1 MSVSRSE
8 IATGSR
14 DSYVLRPLR
23 ETGVLG
29 VRYAGEVGLLALLYY
44 GAARFGYVFEFAGPV
59 AAIVWLPV
67 GVGTAYLYLRGLRF
81 WPGVLVG
88 DLFAN
93 NYSALPIGSALGQ
106 TVGNVLEVLL
116 AAFLLQRLSRREGL
130 LDSVDGLARMLVPV
144 AAATTVSATVGSVSL
159 LLGDVIS
166 RGEVPTVWRT
176 WWLGD
181 ACGVL
186 LLVPLAIAWSRPLA
200 RPLTR
205 GRLIEATFMIA
216 ATAALSELA
225 SRSHRPLVYL
235 VFPALIWAA
244 LRFGQR
250 GATVSILIAVGF
262 TVWNT
267 THLEGPFYFTDINLS
282 VLSTQL
288 FIAVA
293 SLSTLCLAAVVSER
307 EQFAESLGESRAQLF
322 RAADAER
329 QRIERN
335 LHDGAQQRL
344 LALAVHL
351 RLAAQRAEQAP
362 EQAAGLI
369 QDAEAE
375 LQVATDE
382 LRELSQGIHPAI
394 LTDLGLADAI
404 RSVAARSA
412 VQVKLLELPARRVG
426 GLAEATAYF
435 VFMEAVANAQKHAG
449 ASTIRVRAS
458 SSPRELR
465 IEVADDGIGG
475 AAEGAGSG
483 LRGLRQ
489 RVEDVGG
496 SFNVQSTLARGTL
509 IVAAIPLDSMENS

>member
-14 DSYVLRPLR
+14 DSYVLQPLR
-23 ETGVLG
+23 EIGVLG

-166 RGEVPTVWRT
+166 RGEVTTVWRT

-205 GRLIEATFMIA
+205 SRLIEAMFMIA

-307 EQFAESLGESRAQLF
+307 
-322 RAADAER
+322 
-329 QRIERN
+329 
-335 LHDGAQQRL
+335 
-344 LALAVHL
+344 
-351 RLAAQRAEQAP
+351 
-362 EQAAGLI
+362 
-369 QDAEAE
+369 
-375 LQVATDE
+375 
-382 LRELSQGIHPAI
+382 
-394 LTDLGLADAI
+394 
-404 RSVAARSA
+404 
-412 VQVKLLELPARRVG
+412 
-426 GLAEATAYF
+426 
-435 VFMEAVANAQKHAG
+435 
-449 ASTIRVRAS
+449 
-458 SSPRELR
+458 
-465 IEVADDGIGG
+465 
-475 AAEGAGSG
+475 
-483 LRGLRQ
+483 
-489 RVEDVGG
+489 
-496 SFNVQSTLARGTL
+496 
-509 IVAAIPLDSMENS
+509 

>member
-1 MSVSRSE
+1 MADVVARRRMRRAAPCSARNRLVSTPR
-8 IATGSR
+8 A
-14 DSYVLRPLR
+14 
-23 ETGVLG
+23 
-29 VRYAGEVGLLALLYY
+29 
-44 GAARFGYVFEFAGPV
+44 PV
-59 AAIVWLPV
+59 DAKPPD
-67 GVGTAYLYLRGLRF
+67 R
-81 WPGVLVG
+81 
-88 DLFAN
+88 
-93 NYSALPIGSALGQ
+93 
-106 TVGNVLEVLL
+106 
-116 AAFLLQRLSRREGL
+116 
-130 LDSVDGLARMLVPV
+130 
-144 AAATTVSATVGSVSL
+144 
-159 LLGDVIS
+159 GDVHD
-166 RGEVPTVWRT
+166 RRDG
-176 WWLGD
+176 
-181 ACGVL
+181 
-186 LLVPLAIAWSRPLA
+186 
-200 RPLTR
+200 
-205 GRLIEATFMIA
+205 
-216 ATAALSELA
+216 AALSELA

-267 THLEGPFYFTDINLS
+267 THLEVRLLHRHQLGS

-307 EQFAESLGESRAQLF
+307 EQFAETWASRAHSCSGP
-322 RAADAER
+322 RMPSGSGS
-329 QRIERN
+329 ERN

-369 QDAEAE
+369 QEAEAE

-394 LTDLGLADAI
+394 LTDLGLADAV

-412 VQVKLLELPARRVG
+412 VQVKLLELPTRRVG
-426 GLAEATAYF
+426 GLAEATAYL

-465 IEVADDGIGG
+465 IEVADDGVGG

-496 SFNVQSTLARGTL
+496 SFSV
-509 IVAAIPLDSMENS
+509 

>member
-1 MSVSRSE
+1 
-8 IATGSR
+8 
-14 DSYVLRPLR
+14 
-23 ETGVLG
+23 
-29 VRYAGEVGLLALLYY
+29 
-44 GAARFGYVFEFAGPV
+44 
-59 AAIVWLPV
+59 
-67 GVGTAYLYLRGLRF
+67 
-81 WPGVLVG
+81 
-88 DLFAN
+88 
-93 NYSALPIGSALGQ
+93 
-106 TVGNVLEVLL
+106 
-116 AAFLLQRLSRREGL
+116 
-130 LDSVDGLARMLVPV
+130 
-144 AAATTVSATVGSVSL
+144 
-159 LLGDVIS
+159 
-166 RGEVPTVWRT
+166 VWRT

-200 RPLTR
+200 RPFTR
-205 GRLIEATFMIA
+205 SRLIEAMFMIA

-412 VQVKLLELPARRVG
+412 VQVKLLELPTRRVG

-465 IEVADDGIGG
+465 IEVADDGLGG

-496 SFNVQSTLARGTL
+496 SFNVESTLARGTL